1 MKKKFLLLVF
11 FIFLTKELYAEQ
23 IGNDTTVITTDG
35 GINVYQDE
43 KYYDLNKNVKIKS
56 KNFSL
61 KADNVIAHYNKDFYD
76 LTKIIA
82 TGGAEIITSEGSEI
96 KGNKVIYDINSGNFS
111 IFGNGIFIIDELRI
125 EGEDIQGIITEI
137 DKVKYIEKIEA
148 KDSKKVFIKNKD
160 MKSYSKSAIYL
171 KETGVLELFDEVK
184 IIKGQEVTTGDYAN
198 INLETNSYSIKSIN
212 NKVQLLISSD
222 N

>member
-1 MKKKFLLLVF
+1 MKKKFLLLIF
-11 FIFLTKELYAEQ
+11 FIFLIKALNAEQ
-23 IGNDTTVITTDG
+23 IDNDTTVITTDG

>member
-1 MKKKFLLLVF
+1 MKKKFLLLIF
-11 FIFLTKELYAEQ
+11 FIFLIKALNAEQ
-23 IGNDTTVITTDG
+23 IDNDTTVITTDG

-82 TGGAEIITSEGSEI
+82 TGGVEIITSEGSEI